1 MRNLGKNEQKIL
13 LLLLTGLALPF
24 TRSASE
30 QYRLLHTASV
40 EWGKISR
47 YGLPRSVRLLEQ
59 KRLVTLIWSGGS
71 TYVVRPTER
80 GRERASL
87 LRLLETKLIAKSKW
101 DGKWRVVIFD
111 IPEEKRKMRN
121 LLRQCLK
128 NWDFYRLQ
136 ASVFVCPYD
145 CRDAVDLLIR
155 TCNGEQYIRFIEANH
170 ISRDQDIRKRFAL
183 RG

>member
-24 TRSASE
+24 TRSALA

-40 EWGKISR
+40 EWGRISR
-47 YGLPRSVRLLEQ
+47 YGLPKAVRLLEQ
-59 KRLVTLIWSGGS
+59 KKLITLVRSKDD
-71 TYVVRPTER
+71 TYLVRPTVR

-87 LRLLETKLIAKSKW
+87 LQLLETKLIVKNKW
-101 DGKWRVVIFD
+101 DGKWRLVIFD

-128 NWDFYRLQ
+128 NWDFYKLQ

-155 TCNGEQYIRFIEANH
+155 TCNGERYVKFIEAEH
-170 ISRDQDIRKRFAL
+170 ISHDQGIRKHFAL
-183 RG
+183 C